1 MMSDGQCRRV
11 GVVAVVIVAAIDL
24 AEYLV
29 AVRSHNLNVFYKSL
43 TCDPNVAA
51 CEQAIGESCCLSE
64 SQALARCV

>member
-43 TCDPNVAA
+43 ASDPNVAA

-64 SQALARCV
+64 SQALARCG